1 MDIVRSALQLKRIRG
16 AGRGSVAGASSWA
29 CSREAQ
35 DGIKLRARSILGYSC
50 QTLASMRGLG
60 LSSSV
65 VPIMNGAMRASGADA
80 GAENGC
86 PAANKAL
93 LLTRKANGGVAG
105 RGQGR
110 GDACGLEDL
119 GHRAAERQ
127 PLCDGVF
134 FRSPASGRRDASMDC
149 PLTLE

>member
-1 MDIVRSALQLKRIRG
+1 MDIVRSALQLKRVRG

-29 CSREAQ
+29 SSREAR
-35 DGIKLRARSILGYSC
+35 DGIKFRARSNLGHSW
-50 QTLASMRGLG
+50 QAQASMRGPG

-65 VPIMNGAMRASGADA
+65 APIMVGAMRASGADA

-93 LLTRKANGGVAG
+93 LLTRKTNGGVAG
-105 RGQGR
+105 SGQGR

-127 PLCDGVF
+127 ALEAGAKM
-134 FRSPASGRRDASMDC
+134 RGRGR
-149 PLTLE
+149 